1 MEIGAR
7 VSLVDDNCQAY
18 VLELL
23 DGGLLRLELDDDF
36 STQTTI
42 HQSKVVIS
50 NSLADYKPHKIKQKD
65 SKTAQTKSAKASQQT
80 LSKATLEVDL
90 HIEKLINNP
99 SGAENILE
107 IQLRHVSQVLFEN
120 RNKRG
125 LKIVLIHGNGKGI
138 LKNEILKFLKRHYP
152 TFKISDATMSKYGT
166 GAINV
171 VVN

>member
-1 MEIGAR
+1 MEVGSK

-23 DGGLLRLELDDDF
+23 DGGFLRVELDDDF
-36 STQTTI
+36 GTQMTI
-42 HQSKVVIS
+42 HKSKVVVS
-50 NSLADYKPHKIKQKD
+50 NSLSDYKPYKIKQKD
-65 SKTAQTKSAKASQQT
+65 AKTAQTKSTKASQQT
-80 LSKATLEVDL
+80 LSKSVLEVDL
-90 HIEKLINNP
+90 HAEKLINNP
-99 SGAENILE
+99 YSAENILE

-152 TFKISDATMSKYGT
+152 TFKISDASMSKYGT

>member
-1 MEIGAR
+1 MEIGSK

-18 VLELL
+18 ILEML
-23 DGGLLRLELDDDF
+23 DGGFLRVKLDDDF
-36 STQTTI
+36 GTQMKI
-42 HQSKVVIS
+42 HQSKVVVS
-50 NSLADYKPHKIKQKD
+50 NSLSDYRPNKIKQKD
-65 SKTAQTKSAKASQQT
+65 SKSAPQKAPKISQQT
-80 LSKATLEVDL
+80 ISKATLEVDL

-152 TFKISDATMSKYGT
+152 TFKISDASMSKYGT